1 MRIPVNLFRLGT
13 AGIIMT
19 FIMTLPMNLSAT
31 TKYYVD
37 INRPDDSGD
46 GTSWATAK
54 KHLQSAL
61 HLVYGYGY
69 GGGYGEGGDYGQNEI
84 EIWVAAGTYNP
95 SYETYEEYGD
105 YYADRYATFEIPS
118 GVAVYGGFTGAVDE
132 VDLSQRDW
140 ANNVTILSGDIDGND
155 AEGDRSSN
163 AYHVVSF
170 HSVNENTVL
179 DGFTITGGNA
189 DGDDEA
195 SNGGGIFNDF
205 SNGGSPNIGNCII
218 SGNSAANGG
227 GGMYNKAYSEG
238 DSFGSLTLTNCVIS
252 GNSAG
257 SMGGG
262 IYGHSKFTLSGGF
275 VYSAFNL
282 TLNNCTITGNS
293 AVFGGGFYYS
303 YEGNTV
309 HPDIGLT
316 TVINSIFWNNNSPEQ
331 AETWPDP
338 SFLMNIDPDD
348 APTTDG
354 DFHLIEGSPA
364 IDSGTNDYSGRPDL
378 DLDGNP
384 RIQNDIIDMGA
395 YEGGVPAPHYMVDA
409 DSPDGGNGEDWD
421 HAFNKLQ
428 DALMMSGYRTLIW
441 VAAGTYYPDEGEGEI
456 DNDRLSTF
464 NIPDGVKVYGGFDGM
479 DGFGGG
485 RRETELSDRDPEIY
499 EVTLSGDIDGND
511 AEDDIAGN
519 SYHVVTFENAQEETV
534 LDGFSITGGNA
545 DGGGD
550 LDNGG
555 GIYNENLSSQ
565 ITNCTISGNS
575 AQVQGGGIF
584 IHGGSILTNCTISN
598 NSAGTHGGGMSITGS
613 VVMTDCEVINNST
626 VGGATGKGGG
636 IYNRGN
642 GTFTRCIISGNLVSG
657 EESKGGGIFN
667 FKNSASFNYCTISG
681 NVAAGASGKGGGIYN
696 RAASPTLINITLTG
710 NKAEYGGA
718 MYGDESTNYGSMAT
732 IINSIFWNNGPIDRA
747 YSNTNKLVFD
757 PVTYYSDHYKHSNV
771 EGSGGS
777 GDLWNETVPVGIDD
791 GNNIDSDPFFVEA
804 VNILTVPT

>member
-1 MRIPVNLFRLGT
+1 MRIPVNLFRLST

-105 YYADRYATFEIPS
+105 YYADRYATFDIPS
-118 GVAVYGGFTGAVDE
+118 GVAVYGGFTGSVDE

-316 TVINSIFWNNNSPEQ
+316 TVINSIFWNNNMVEQ
-331 AETWPDP
+331 CME
-338 SFLMNIDPDD
+338 MN
-348 APTTDG
+348 
-354 DFHLIEGSPA
+354 
-364 IDSGTNDYSGRPDL
+364 
-378 DLDGNP
+378 
-384 RIQNDIIDMGA
+384 
-395 YEGGVPAPHYMVDA
+395 
-409 DSPDGGNGEDWD
+409 
-421 HAFNKLQ
+421 
-428 DALMMSGYRTLIW
+428 
-441 VAAGTYYPDEGEGEI
+441 
-456 DNDRLSTF
+456 
-464 NIPDGVKVYGGFDGM
+464 
-479 DGFGGG
+479 
-485 RRETELSDRDPEIY
+485 RR
-499 EVTLSGDIDGND
+499 
-511 AEDDIAGN
+511 
-519 SYHVVTFENAQEETV
+519 
-534 LDGFSITGGNA
+534 ITGA
-545 DGGGD
+545 WQQ
-550 LDNGG
+550 
-555 GIYNENLSSQ
+555 S
-565 ITNCTISGNS
+565 
-575 AQVQGGGIF
+575 
-584 IHGGSILTNCTISN
+584 
-598 NSAGTHGGGMSITGS
+598 
-613 VVMTDCEVINNST
+613 
-626 VGGATGKGGG
+626 
-636 IYNRGN
+636 
-642 GTFTRCIISGNLVSG
+642 
-657 EESKGGGIFN
+657 
-667 FKNSASFNYCTISG
+667 
-681 NVAAGASGKGGGIYN
+681 
-696 RAASPTLINITLTG
+696 LI
-710 NKAEYGGA
+710 
-718 MYGDESTNYGSMAT
+718 
-732 IINSIFWNNGPIDRA
+732 
-747 YSNTNKLVFD
+747 
-757 PVTYYSDHYKHSNV
+757 
-771 EGSGGS
+771 
-777 GDLWNETVPVGIDD
+777 
-791 GNNIDSDPFFVEA
+791 PFFGIMVLLIGLIPIRI
-804 VNILTVPT
+804 NWFLIR

>member
-1 MRIPVNLFRLGT
+1 MKIPVNLFRLGT

-37 INRPDDSGD
+37 IDRPDDSGD

-61 HLVYGYGY
+61 HLFYGY
-69 GGGYGEGGDYGQNEI
+69 GGGEI

-95 SYETYEEYGD
+95 SYEIDGGYGD
-105 YYADRYATFEIPS
+105 YSPDRHATFDIPS
-118 GVAVYGGFTGAVDE
+118 GVAVYGGFTGSEDE

-155 AEGDRSSN
+155 AEGDRSGNS
-163 AYHVVSF
+163 YHVVSF

-189 DGDDEA
+189 DDDDEA
-195 SNGGGIFNDF
+195 SNGGGIYNDF
-205 SNGGSPNIGNCII
+205 SNGGSPNIRNCII

-227 GGMYNKAYSEG
+227 GGMYNNAYSEG
-238 DSFGSLTLTNCVIS
+238 MSSGSPTLTNCVIS
-252 GNSAG
+252 GNRAG

-262 IYGHSKFTLSGGF
+262 IYGYSKFTLTGGW
-275 VYSAFNL
+275 VHSAFNL

-293 AVFGGGFYYS
+293 AVFGGGFYYR
-303 YEGNTV
+303 YEENTG

-316 TVINSIFWNNNSPEQ
+316 TVINSIFWNNNSPRQ
-331 AETWPDP
+331 AETWPNP

-395 YEGGVPAPHYMVDA
+395 YEGGVPVPHYMVDA
-409 DSPDGGNGEDWD
+409 DSPDGGTGEDWD

-479 DGFGGG
+479 DDFGGG

-519 SYHVVTFENAQEETV
+519 SYHVVTFQNAQEETV
-534 LDGFSITGGNA
+534 FDGFTITGGNA
-545 DGGGD
+545 DGGGY

-555 GIYNENLSSQ
+555 GIYTENGSSWQ
-565 ITNCTISGNS
+565 ITNCTINGNS
-575 AQVQGGGIF
+575 AQGQGGGI
-584 IHGGSILTNCTISN
+584 
-598 NSAGTHGGGMSITGS
+598 
-613 VVMTDCEVINNST
+613 
-626 VGGATGKGGG
+626 
-636 IYNRGN
+636 
-642 GTFTRCIISGNLVSG
+642 
-657 EESKGGGIFN
+657 
-667 FKNSASFNYCTISG
+667 
-681 NVAAGASGKGGGIYN
+681 
-696 RAASPTLINITLTG
+696 
-710 NKAEYGGA
+710 
-718 MYGDESTNYGSMAT
+718 
-732 IINSIFWNNGPIDRA
+732 
-747 YSNTNKLVFD
+747 YSLC
-757 PVTYYSDHYKHSNV
+757 
-771 EGSGGS
+771 
-777 GDLWNETVPVGIDD
+777 LR
-791 GNNIDSDPFFVEA
+791 
-804 VNILTVPT
+804 